1 MSLLSDLS
9 YNESDIITTDR
20 YLNITRKHSEKLCYI
35 KSDFFVR
42 NSQFDW
48 RGQIH
53 PNFNDLRENVV
64 AGHSDYEITD
74 EIVEKHPNF
83 KEWFVVNNFSTQTK
97 VVSLPL
103 GVTNYCDDSSI
114 HLIYGDNTLFFET
127 MCNQKKENTLAYMN
141 FNINTYP
148 TERQQVW
155 NMFIDKSWVT
165 TGLIQNTKEGRLKYM
180 NDIYNS
186 KFCICPRG
194 NGLDT
199 HRLWESLYLKT
210 IPIVIYHTHFKNMTD
225 LPILFINDWSEV
237 TEEFLNIKYEEMSK
251 KEYNLEK
258 LKMSYW
264 ENEILS
270 CFSAS

>member
-1 MSLLSDLS
+1 MRLSDLS
-9 YNESDIITTDR
+9 YNESDIITNDR
-20 YLNITRKHSEKLCYI
+20 YLNITKRHSLRLCYV
-35 KSDFFVR
+35 KSDFFVLNR
-42 NSQFDW
+42 QFNW

-53 PNFNDLRENVV
+53 PNFNDFRDNVMV
-64 AGHSDYEITD
+64 GHSDYSITD
-74 EIVEKHPNF
+74 DIINKYPRF
-83 KEWFVVNNFSTQTK
+83 KKWFVVNNFSTQTN
-97 VVSLPL
+97 VTSLPL
-103 GVTNYCDDSSI
+103 GVTNYCDDSPI
-114 HLIYGDNTLFFET
+114 HLIYGDNSMFFDT
-127 MCNQKKENTLAYMN
+127 MREQKKYTTLAYMN
-141 FNINTYP
+141 FNINTFP
-148 TERQQVW
+148 AERNLVW
-155 NMFIDKSWVT
+155 NSFKDEPWVK
-165 TGLIQNTKEGRLKYM
+165 TGSIENTSEGRLRYM
-180 NDIYNS
+180 NDIYSS

-264 ENEILS
+264 ENAITTSLR
-270 CFSAS
+270 A